1 MARHASKKIGDR
13 EDSGVELSDAD
24 VTRLLSDPAFRSKID
39 ALLAEAET
47 RGGETPSE
55 QVFAE
60 LRARHGL

>member
-1 MARHASKKIGDR
+1 MRHAPKKTADR
-13 EDSGVELSDAD
+13 EADSMELSDAD
-24 VTRLLSDPAFRSKID
+24 VTRLLSDPAFRRKID
-39 ALLAEAET
+39 ALLAEAEA

>member
-1 MARHASKKIGDR
+1 M
-13 EDSGVELSDAD
+13 ELSDAD
-24 VTRLLSDPAFRSKID
+24 VTRLLSDPAFRKKID
-39 ALLAEAET
+39 ALLAEAEA